1 MKTTV
6 EIADPLLR
14 EAKQVADKA
23 GVTLRDLLELGLRR
37 ELDARKKQTKP
48 FKLRDGSVK
57 GTGVQPG
64 VRIDDGRAMRAYSYM
79 GTMGFP
85 DTVEGINQMLDE
97 MDAEGEGI
105 K

>member
-6 EIADPLLR
+6 EIAGPLLR
-14 EAKQVADKA
+14 EAKQEAEKM
-23 GVTLRDLLELGLRR
+23 GVTLRDLIELGLRR

-48 FKLRDGSVK
+48 FKLRDASFK

-64 VRIDDGRAMRAYSYM
+64 VREDDGRAMRAYSYI
-79 GTMGFP
+79 GTPGMP
-85 DTVEGINQMLDE
+85 DSIEGINEMLDA
-97 MDAEGEGI
+97 MDRDEKGD